1 MEPSDISVGV
11 IGIGHIGT
19 AHAALIYKGEV
30 PGLRLAAVCDVDPA
44 RLSYAESELPGAAVF
59 DDWRK
64 IINSG
69 EVDAVIVATPHPLH
83 AEISACS
90 LQAGLHV
97 LTEKPQDIRLSS
109 AQRANQ
115 AADGSG
121 CVYAIMFNQRTNPL
135 FIRLRELVRSGTLG
149 RIKSSSWIVTNWYRT
164 QHYYDEGGWRA
175 TWSGEGGG
183 VLMNQAVHNLD
194 IWQWIC
200 GMPSRITAF
209 CGIGRYHDIEV
220 EDSAV
225 IYSEYP
231 DGSTGC
237 LITSTGECPGT
248 NRLEICGS
256 MGKAVIEGGVLR
268 LWLLPCDE
276 ELLRKNAKT
285 AWVDPKLSYSEYSP
299 EDGGPAHRGV
309 LEAFAGAI
317 LNGTPLVADGREGV
331 CELEIANAAYMSS
344 WLGGVPVSLPIDS
357 EKYDSLLSS
366 MQSGSAELGSR
377 GRNITGEYSKRWSVK
392 W

>member
-1 MEPSDISVGV
+1 MEPSEISVGV

-44 RLSYAESELPGAAVF
+44 RLSYAESELPGASVF

-64 IINSG
+64 LINSG

-83 AEISACS
+83 AEISAYS

-209 CGIGRYHDIEV
+209 SGIGR
-220 EDSAV
+220 
-225 IYSEYP
+225 
-231 DGSTGC
+231 
-237 LITSTGECPGT
+237 
-248 NRLEICGS
+248 
-256 MGKAVIEGGVLR
+256 
-268 LWLLPCDE
+268 
-276 ELLRKNAKT
+276 
-285 AWVDPKLSYSEYSP
+285 
-299 EDGGPAHRGV
+299 
-309 LEAFAGAI
+309 
-317 LNGTPLVADGREGV
+317 
-331 CELEIANAAYMSS
+331 
-344 WLGGVPVSLPIDS
+344 
-357 EKYDSLLSS
+357 
-366 MQSGSAELGSR
+366 
-377 GRNITGEYSKRWSVK
+377 
-392 W
+392 